1 MKNRTGHWKTSW
13 LSDWSSLCGDVIVAG
28 HCHRARLEA
37 ERWRTS
43 WSRHAAVGM
52 HRYPLT
58 NRYHQVWILLMIFL
72 ASLAISLSHMHY
84 FYTSLYSAW
93 PTGFFHH
100 FLKIFL
106 VILVGYHK
114 KKLGPRCHWKK
125 MLIKVKTLTGKEI
138 EIDIEPTDRV
148 ERIKVI
154 SNNSQDIQEVPQ
166 IFPPLPCSPKLNGVY
181 FRRGL
186 KRRRESHH
194 SSRGWSFLGNRWHFL
209 YLWWMMT
216 FSPLCCFP
224 VLGKG
229 ANRGAE

>member
-1 MKNRTGHWKTSW
+1 
-13 LSDWSSLCGDVIVAG
+13 
-28 HCHRARLEA
+28 
-37 ERWRTS
+37 
-43 WSRHAAVGM
+43 
-52 HRYPLT
+52 
-58 NRYHQVWILLMIFL
+58 MIFL

-106 VILVGYHK
+106 VILVGCHK

-154 SNNSQDIQEVPQ
+154 PNNSQDIQEVPK
-166 IFPPLPCSPKLNGVY
+166 IFPPFPCSPKLNEVY

-186 KRRRESHH
+186 KRRRESRH
-194 SSRGWSFLGNRWHFL
+194 SSRGWSFLGSRWHLFVLVMNDDILAIVLVIVLSLICHCAVSL
-209 YLWWMMT
+209 Y
-216 FSPLCCFP
+216 
-224 VLGKG
+224 
-229 ANRGAE
+229 